1 MRNQRK
7 QKIFVVTKFIV
18 NWLTRLLGAI
28 RRKDTQLQKH
38 LLLGSVADWAS
49 SNVTESDQSQLNLF
63 IKRIV
68 LMYWKTGAI

>member
-1 MRNQRK
+1 MRNQKK
-7 QKIFVVTKFIV
+7 QKISVVTKFTV
-18 NWLTRLLGAI
+18 NWLTQLLEVI
-28 RRKDTQLQKH
+28 QRRETQLQKH
-38 LLLGSVADWAS
+38 LLLGNATDWVS